1 MILKTLISMLVCVW
15 LRLKLNSAGNR
26 ISWTR
31 FVDSCSKPGE
41 MESWVILLQNS
52 HYFINWC
59 ITLYILKPWVNVL
72 DWIYALSLIGRTQNG
87 TCLYNAHPII
97 YIASCSYYWVFSW
110 MVFSVDYTGNNK
122 TASSLLQFTCFHHMT
137 FFCSYLIPSCFVIFR
152 ELHFICVRR
161 GLFTPGKSTS

>member
-59 ITLYILKPWVNVL
+59 FTPYILKPWVNVL
-72 DWIYALSLIGRTQNG
+72 DWIYALSLIGRTQNA

-97 YIASCSYYWVFSW
+97 YIARCSYYWVFSW

-122 TASSLLQFTCFHHMT
+122 TASSLLQFACFPSSYDI
-137 FFCSYLIPSCFVIFR
+137 FLFIPDSFLFCDI
-152 ELHFICVRR
+152 
-161 GLFTPGKSTS
+161 